1 MPVVARVVPEST
13 AMTNSQLSVINHR
26 VQSKPLNVVRDN
38 ACTHWLAPHAPGTL
52 RRGATP
58 RLQFQVSSRQHAGTA
73 LWAAGVDSGRL
84 ISVVK
89 TGRCL
94 FACGM
99 PESRD
104 RTPPVQGHR
113 DRGRPGRGSLI

>member
-1 MPVVARVVPEST
+1 MPVAARVVPEST

-26 VQSKPLNVVRDN
+26 VQSKPLNAVRDN

-84 ISVVK
+84 ISVVD
-89 TGRCL
+89 TGRFPL
-94 FACGM
+94 RVRYARVAG
-99 PESRD
+99 PNSHPSKGIV
-104 RTPPVQGHR
+104 TLT
-113 DRGRPGRGSLI
+113 DRGRDR